1 MFLTIV
7 KKELLANLLSLRFT
21 ISLLLCFILI
31 LVSAYTMRE
40 KYETQVQEYNAA
52 VKMRKEALEKSASIA
67 DLGGGYKLDKP
78 PVPLSI
84 MADGLDTIA
93 GKVVTVSIVGEPALE
108 GAVLKSDPM
117 YGFFGTLDSVFI
129 VKVVMSLLAILFAY
143 DAISGERERGTLK
156 LILSNSV
163 PRASVIIS
171 KWVGSYIS
179 VVLPF
184 IISLLIGLLI
194 IISSPYIMFSGEDWV
209 RLGLI
214 VLVSLIYI
222 WFFSVVALFV
232 SVKTNKAATSIIVLL
247 FVWVVFVLVIPK
259 TTILLA
265 KQIYKI
271 PSVQEIQGQKDAVTQ
286 QAMQERM
293 EYMNPDKWPE
303 EIKSIKAPKEKQ
315 KAIQDFMVKKLEK
328 MLARIEE
335 EHRGIEDAY
344 REKRNRQIRIGM
356 DLSRISPV
364 SSYTYTTAALART
377 DFEHQ
382 EAFVRA
388 AKRYQIDFSS
398 FFNEQV
404 REMVKTGLQGAKL
417 DLTGFPE
424 FRFRLETL
432 DESLTHVWIDIILLF
447 LFSTAFFMLAF
458 ISFIRAD
465 VR

>member
-21 ISLLLCFILI
+21 ISLLLCFVLI

-40 KYETQVQEYNAA
+40 KYETQVQEYSAA
-52 VKMRKEALEKSASIA
+52 VKMRKEILEKATSIGE
-67 DLGGGYKLDKP
+67 LGGGYNLDKP

-84 MADGLDTIA
+84 IADGLDTIA
-93 GKVVTVSIVGEPALE
+93 GKVVTISIVGEPTLE

-129 VKVVMSLLAILFAY
+129 IKIVISLLAILFAY

-163 PRASVIIS
+163 PRASVILS

-179 VVLPF
+179 LILPF
-184 IISLLIGLLI
+184 IVSLLIGLLI
-194 IISSPYIMFSGEDWV
+194 IISSPYIAFSGEDWV

-222 WFFSVVALFV
+222 WFFSVVGLFV

-247 FVWVVFVLVIPK
+247 FVWVLFVLVIPK

-265 KQIYKI
+265 KQIYRV

-286 QAMQERM
+286 QALKEIM
-293 EYMNPDKWPE
+293 EHVKPDKMPE
-303 EIKSIKAPKEKQ
+303 EIKSIKDPQERG
-315 KAIQDFMVKKLEK
+315 KAFQDFMVKKQEEMIAK
-328 MLARIEE
+328 IEE
-335 EHRGIEDAY
+335 KHGQIEGAY
-344 REKRNRQIRIGM
+344 RDKRNRQIQIGM

-382 EAFVRA
+382 ETFVRA
-388 AKRYQIDFSS
+388 AKRYQMDFTR
-398 FFNEQV
+398 FYNEQV
-404 REMVKTGLQGAKL
+404 REIIKTGIQEAKL

-424 FRFRLETL
+424 FRFRQETL
-432 DESLTHVWIDIILLF
+432 DESLTHVWIDIILLL
-447 LFSTAFFMLAF
+447 LFSTTFFMLAV
-458 ISFIRAD
+458 ISFLRAD